1 MRALPAFY
9 ILLRRLPSVATQ
21 DKMNKDQLLE
31 KSGHSNI
38 SCDTK

>member
-21 DKMNKDQLLE
+21 DKINKNQVLE
-31 KSGHSNI
+31 QSGHSNI
-38 SCDTK
+38 SCGTE